1 MKTYF
6 LFMLIYL
13 ELHQQEAKGKQNPG
27 RIYILTYLP
36 THMMIWTYLQI
47 KQIKHVKK
55 KKPKID

>member
-1 MKTYF
+1 
-6 LFMLIYL
+6 MLIYL